1 MGVGA
6 PDESSETRFGRHSR
20 VARRTTP
27 QPSQEPQPS
36 HKERWSKTQPLKHER
51 GDRCAMPAAPDGAP
65 PLRLRINL
73 AAATV
78 QGVPS
83 PPGAGE
89 RDALALPPG
98 EAQLSTQK
106 KHKADL
112 MGKRAMETA
121 LAPGKNI
128 FMQGFMMYMSGSS
141 INIWSMMVVG
151 MAFVNPIKA
160 LLAIDETF
168 ARFASSDGEKLD
180 LTLPKLAFAGCNCAM
195 LALALWKLNTMRLLP
210 ITAADWTSFLV
221 DKVDVE
227 ASSVPLTL

>member
-1 MGVGA
+1 
-6 PDESSETRFGRHSR
+6 
-20 VARRTTP
+20 
-27 QPSQEPQPS
+27 
-36 HKERWSKTQPLKHER
+36 
-51 GDRCAMPAAPDGAP
+51 MPADAQP
-65 PLRLRINL
+65 RLRINL

-83 PPGAGE
+83 PPGAE
-89 RDALALPPG
+89 NRDALVPATT
-98 EAQLSTQK
+98 ESQLTQQK
-106 KHKADL
+106 KHKADI
-112 MGKRAMETA
+112 MAKRAMETG

-151 MAFVNPIKA
+151 HAFYNPIKA
-160 LLAIDETF
+160 LLSIDEAF
-168 ARFASSDGEKLD
+168 ARYASADSEID
-180 LTLPKLAFAGCNCAM
+180 LTLPKLAFIGCNAAM

-227 ASSVPLTL
+227 SSGVPLTL